1 MIDLC
6 AAFRST
12 KNDCPDCNK
21 SVIGLVL
28 IGATIALF
36 FIVLFDLFW
45 TDSLAYKREKLELER
60 QIKFQV
66 QLYIKRKALDDWNRY
81 EELEWGELQKVKG
94 GYCVRHKYVW
104 YYLGIYGTRND
115 LFILNKKL
123 RIVGVENYDMLNSL
137 SNSMEFSIN

>member
-36 FIVLFDLFW
+36 F
-45 TDSLAYKREKLELER
+45 KREKLELER

-104 YYLGIYGTRND
+104 YYLGIYETRND

>member
-1 MIDLC
+1 MQLIIRDLIY
-6 AAFRST
+6 RS
-12 KNDCPDCNK
+12 P
-21 SVIGLVL
+21 L
-28 IGATIALF
+28 
-36 FIVLFDLFW
+36 
-45 TDSLAYKREKLELER
+45 
-60 QIKFQV
+60 
-66 QLYIKRKALDDWNRY
+66 KRKALDDWNRY

-104 YYLGIYGTRND
+104 YYLGIYETRND

>member
-21 SVIGLVL
+21 SVVGLVL

-36 FIVLFDLFW
+36 ELFW

-66 QLYIKRKALDDWNRY
+66 QLYIR
-81 EELEWGELQKVKG
+81 E
-94 GYCVRHKYVW
+94 
-104 YYLGIYGTRND
+104 
-115 LFILNKKL
+115 KL
-123 RIVGVENYDMLNSL
+123 
-137 SNSMEFSIN
+137 